1 MARSLISRY
10 ATDNFSGQLPGQP
23 VKLLDLLGQPIA
35 IQQRK
40 PMIVQYWTTYYDW
53 AMWVNEQETAQWLNR
68 IPAPGNAAEKAML
81 DVARVDAKNRVL
93 AAKIQ
98 LGKSQSKLVQFFPN
112 WNSQQLPIPNDLPLI
127 LKYRTNFEAYQ
138 SYRLIPANLRGI
150 DQMLPDTLELI
161 ASRAGAVELSK
172 DAADKVLD
180 AVSKRQVST
189 VVAIEIARQCRVVTN
204 DLVASVISYNQAI
217 TDYSLTVARGF
228 QTPEQIVE
236 MLIGKPKLDTENV
249 AQRFND
255 ARQQQRAAQSGTP
268 SGQPVQNV
276 GSFGNNGSP
285 SLIGSR
291 PNQPS
296 SNSNQPN
303 GLSPAFDPGAFQN
316 SGQAGSNSRQE
327 RSVLGGPV
335 APATPVGQN
344 AGNPNSPGGTFRS
357 QTLAQPTF
365 NQPQPT
371 SGNGVRAAQS
381 PFGPPIGI
389 GR

>member
-10 ATDNFSGQLPGQP
+10 ATDNFSGVLPGKP
-23 VKLLDLLGQPIA
+23 VKLLDLLSQPIS

-40 PMIVQYWTTYYDW
+40 PMIIQYWTTYYDW
-53 AMWVNEQETAQWLNR
+53 TMWVNEQENAQWLNR
-68 IPAPGNAAEKAML
+68 IPSPSNAAEKAML
-81 DVARVDAKNRVL
+81 DLARVDAKNRVL

-112 WNSQQLPIPNDLPLI
+112 WNSQLLPIPNDLPLI

-150 DQMLPDTLELI
+150 EQMLPDTLELI

-189 VVAIEIARQCRVVTN
+189 VVAIEVARQSRFATK
-204 DLVASVISYNQAI
+204 DLVASVIRYNQAI
-217 TDYSLTVARGF
+217 TDYSMTVARGF

-236 MLIGKPKLDTENV
+236 MLIGKATSNTDNV

-255 ARQQQRAAQSGTP
+255 ARQQQRGDQSGMP
-268 SGQPVQNV
+268 SGQPAQNT
-276 GSFGNNGSP
+276 GFPGNSGSP
-285 SLIGSR
+285 TLIGSR

-296 SNSNQPN
+296 SSSNQPN
-303 GLSPAFDPGAFQN
+303 GLSPGFNPSAFPN

-344 AGNPNSPGGTFRS
+344 SGRSSAGMFPP
-357 QTLAQPTF
+357 QPPATA

-371 SGNGVRAAQS
+371 TQNGVRAAQS
-381 PFGPPIGI
+381 PFGPPIGF